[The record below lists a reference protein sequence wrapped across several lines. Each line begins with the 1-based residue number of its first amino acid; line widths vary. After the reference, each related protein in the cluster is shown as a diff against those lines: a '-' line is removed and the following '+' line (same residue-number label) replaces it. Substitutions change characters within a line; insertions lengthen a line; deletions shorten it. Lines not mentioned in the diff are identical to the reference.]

1 MASFTNFLL
10 QAGHRAAIVATLV
23 LSGAVLAVL
32 FGSPADT
39 LAWVAIVAADVA
51 IVLAGFLLIRAYR
64 ATRRDAKRQV
74 HDHATVDVDAQMRR
88 TPQSISL
95 LLFGL
100 LIAHAAGYLLL
111 THFESISA
119 WREQPMMQVI
129 FHTERK

>member
-1 MASFTNFLL
+1 M

-39 LAWVAIVAADVA
+39 LAWVAIVAADAA
-51 IVLAGFLLIRAYR
+51 IVASGILLIRAYR
-64 ATRRDAKRQV
+64 AARRNAKLRL
-74 HDHATVDVDAQMRR
+74 HDEAAADVDAQMRR

-95 LLFGL
+95 LLFSL

-111 THFESISA
+111 THFEAISA
-119 WREQPMMQVI
+119 WRQQPMMQAI